1 MGHAGK
7 CSPAGEGGGMREYKE
22 VGDAA
27 NIATWRRGHLAFLTS
42 GL

>member
-1 MGHAGK
+1 MLGNVVQRG
-7 CSPAGEGGGMREYKE
+7 GGGGMREYKE

>member
-1 MGHAGK
+1 MLGNVVQQGRSRG
-7 CSPAGEGGGMREYKE
+7 CMFERKE

-27 NIATWRRGHLAFLTS
+27 NIATWRRGHLTFLTS